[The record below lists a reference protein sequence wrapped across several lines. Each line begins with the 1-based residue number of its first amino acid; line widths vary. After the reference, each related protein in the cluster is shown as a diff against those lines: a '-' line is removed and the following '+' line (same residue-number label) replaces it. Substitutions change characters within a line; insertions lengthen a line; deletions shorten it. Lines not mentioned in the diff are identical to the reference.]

1 MRIQLSEH
9 FTYGKL
15 LRFVFPAIVTM
26 IFTSVYSI
34 VDGLFVSNFVG
45 KTSFAAL
52 NLIFPLLMAF
62 GALGFMIGSGGSAII
77 GKTLGEKKRDL
88 ANRYFTMLVI
98 ATFLCGIVIAFMGQL
113 LLRRIA
119 VLLGAEGAMIE
130 ECVVYGRIL
139 LGGLPFFMLQYVF
152 QLFFVVAE
160 KSKLGLG
167 ITVFSGVVNIALD
180 ALFVAAFQWGLA
192 GAAAATAIGQVMGGV
207 LPVLYFIR
215 KNDSL
220 LRFSKTAFYGRVL
233 LKTCT
238 NGSSELLSNLASSVV
253 TMLYNYQLM
262 RFAGEDGVAAYGVI
276 AYIAFIF
283 AAIFLG
289 YASGSAPIISYH
301 YGAGN
306 ETELKNVFRKS
317 MVFHLVTGVAM
328 TVFAIAVS
336 SPLIRLFVG
345 YDRQLFELTLH
356 GLKLYSISFLIC
368 GFNIFAS
375 AFFTALN
382 NGMVSAAISFLRT
395 LVFGSGSIII
405 LPQIWKID
413 GIWLAITAAELLS
426 VFVSSAFM
434 VCNRK
439 KYHYA

>member
-9 FTYGKL
+9 FTYRKL
-15 LRFVFPAIVTM
+15 LHFVFPAIVTM

-52 NLIFPLLMAF
+52 NLIFPLLMIL

-77 GKTLGEKKRDL
+77 GKTLGEKKHDL
-88 ANRYFTMLVI
+88 ANQYFSMLVI
-98 ATFLCGIVIAFMGQL
+98 ATFLCGFIFSIIGQL
-113 LLRRIA
+113 FIRQIA
-119 VLLGAEGAMIE
+119 IILGAKGTMIE

-139 LGGLPFFMLQYVF
+139 LGSLPFFMLQYVF

-167 ITVFSGVVNIALD
+167 ITVFSGIVNIILD
-180 ALFVAAFQWGLA
+180 ALFVIVIQWGLA
-192 GAAAATAIGQVMGGV
+192 GAAVATAIGQVIGGA
-207 LPVLYFIR
+207 LPVLYFAK

-220 LRFSKTAFYGRVL
+220 LRLSKTTFYGRVL

-238 NGSSELLSNLASSVV
+238 NGSSELLSNIAASVV
-253 TMLYNYQLM
+253 TMLYNYQLI

-283 AAIFLG
+283 AAVFLG
-289 YASGSAPIISYH
+289 YASGSAPIISYN

-306 ETELKNVFRKS
+306 GMELKNVFRKS
-317 MVFHLVTGVAM
+317 MVFHFITGVVM
-328 TVFAIAVS
+328 TIFAIVAS

-345 YDRQLFELTLH
+345 YDMQLFELTRH

-375 AFFTALN
+375 AFFTALS
-382 NGMVSAAISFLRT
+382 NGFASATISFLRT
-395 LVFGSGSIII
+395 LVFGSSSIIV
-405 LPQIWKID
+405 LPLIWGID
-413 GIWLAITAAELLS
+413 GIWLAITVAEILS
-426 VFVSSAFM
+426 VFVSAIFM
-434 VCNRK
+434 VHNRK
-439 KYHYA
+439 KYQYV

>member
-9 FTYGKL
+9 FTYRKL
-15 LRFVFPAIVTM
+15 LHFAFPAIVTM

-52 NLIFPLLMAF
+52 NLIFPLLMIL

-77 GKTLGEKKRDL
+77 GKTLGEKKHDL
-88 ANRYFTMLVI
+88 ANQYFSMLVI
-98 ATFLCGIVIAFMGQL
+98 ATFLCGFIFSVIGQFFI
-113 LLRRIA
+113 RQIA
-119 VLLGAEGAMIE
+119 VILGAKGAMIE

-139 LGGLPFFMLQYVF
+139 LGSLPFFMLQYVF

-167 ITVFSGVVNIALD
+167 ITVFSGIANIIFD
-180 ALFVAAFQWGLA
+180 ALFVIVFRWGLA
-192 GAAAATAIGQVMGGV
+192 GAAIATAIGQVIGGAW
-207 LPVLYFIR
+207 PVLYFA
-215 KNDSL
+215 KENDSL
-220 LRFSKTAFYGRVL
+220 LRLSKTAFYGRVL

-238 NGSSELLSNLASSVV
+238 NGSSELLSNIAASVV

-262 RFAGEDGVAAYGVI
+262 RLAGEDGVAAYGVI

-283 AAIFLG
+283 AAVFLG
-289 YASGSAPIISYH
+289 YASGSAPIISYN

-306 ETELKNVFRKS
+306 GMELKNVFRKS
-317 MVFHLVTGVAM
+317 MVFHFITGVVM
-328 TVFAIAVS
+328 TIFAIVAS
-336 SPLIRLFVG
+336 SSLIRLFVG
-345 YDRQLFELTLH
+345 YDMQLFELTRH

-375 AFFTALN
+375 AFFTALS
-382 NGMVSAAISFLRT
+382 NGFASATISFLRT

-405 LPQIWKID
+405 LPQIWGID
-413 GIWLAITAAELLS
+413 GIWLAITVAEILS
-426 VFVSSAFM
+426 VFISAIFM
-434 VCNRK
+434 THNRK
-439 KYHYA
+439 KYQYV